1 MVLIS
6 LMLMIASMY
15 SSGPIK
21 PGNTSIEPGNT
32 SDEPGNT
39 SDEPGNTSI
48 EPGTYIVASYNLY
61 WWNAVEATGNLAG
74 LKASI
79 DSIVAWE
86 DGVDLIG
93 FQECDDVNLVL
104 PDKFSAVS
112 SSGTS
117 FGDVA
122 NAWRTDKFTLLEH
135 DAVQITDE
143 GIGQYSPRGI
153 VWCRLKENDSGNII
167 FFVNTHGPLD
177 DENPNCNN
185 KDLGKAY
192 YDAIQA
198 NIQENDLLI
207 FTGDFNCIS
216 DSETIKY
223 LIGQGWENAV
233 TGNSY
238 GGVDHII
245 TDNLILI
252 KKDIDL
258 PGDPSDHQPIVGK
271 FIS

>member
-1 MVLIS
+1 MLDLLFFIPLTAFLIGI
-6 LMLMIASMY
+6 MFVIASKFV
-15 SSGPIK
+15 SS
-21 PGNTSIEPGNT
+21 T
-32 SDEPGNT
+32 SDGSKSKHVKSENFRH
-39 SDEPGNTSI
+39 
-48 EPGTYIVASYNLY
+48 PGTYIVASYNLF
-61 WWNAVEATGNLAG
+61 WWSVTLNNQMAE

-79 DSIVAWE
+79 DSIVAWN

-93 FQECDDVNLVL
+93 FQECDDVNQVL
-104 PDKFSAVS
+104 PDEFSAVS

-117 FGDVA
+117 FGDIA
-122 NAWRTDKFTLLEH
+122 NAWKSDKFTLLESGT
-135 DAVQITDE
+135 VQITDT

-167 FFVNTHGPLD
+167 FFVNTHGPLN
-177 DENPNCNN
+177 DESPNCSN
-185 KDLGKAY
+185 KNLGIKY

-223 LIGQGWENAV
+223 LTEQGWENSV

-245 TDNLILI
+245 TDNLILTD
-252 KKDIDL
+252 KDIDL
-258 PGDPSDHQPIVGK
+258 AGAPSDHQPIVGK